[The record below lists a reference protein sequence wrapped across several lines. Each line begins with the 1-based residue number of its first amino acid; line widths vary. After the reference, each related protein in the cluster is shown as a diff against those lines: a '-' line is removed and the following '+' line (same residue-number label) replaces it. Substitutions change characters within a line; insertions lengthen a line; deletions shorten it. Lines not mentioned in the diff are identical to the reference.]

1 MLNTLRNFSKTKLA
15 GILIGIIIIPFVFW
29 GMGSVFSGGN
39 TNNIAKINNETI
51 STQELLNY
59 INQTRMDNEYI
70 KENIDNKVIE
80 KIVSSIVSIKL
91 LDMEIN
97 DLNIMITDKTL
108 ANKIKNNE
116 VFLDD
121 KKQFSRIKYE
131 KFLLENNITAPD
143 FEIRFRNEEL
153 KKKLFAYVGGGI
165 KSPYFLNNKI
175 YINKN
180 KEVEIKYL
188 DLDTVYNTETPE
200 TEIEQFI
207 KDNEENL
214 KEEVIDFS
222 YAKITPSNLIDS
234 DEFNNEFFKKIDEIE
249 NSILNDSSIE
259 DIRKIYDLKIEYLS
273 NYNNEDKNNEIFK
286 EIYEKR
292 NDEKIQLLDKNDY
305 YLLFEVTK
313 INKVLPS
320 KSEIK
325 FIERVKKNLILKK
338 KYEYNK
344 DLFQKIQDKKFNN
357 DEFVKISK
365 NGENLLN
372 ETIKS
377 LDDNSIFDKDSVSL
391 IYSLPEN
398 SFVLLTNDNN
408 KIFLAKVNKIYT
420 KNLPKNDIESDEYLE
435 ISNNKIVEE
444 IYSSYDLALS
454 KKYKVKVFQNTLD
467 RIKNNFK

>member
-15 GILIGIIIIPFVFW
+15 GVLIGIIVIPFVCW

-51 STQELLNY
+51 STQEFLNY

-200 TEIEQFI
+200 KEIEQFI

-325 FIERVKKNLILKK
+325 FIERVKENLILKK

-357 DEFVKISK
+357 DEFVKISN
-365 NGENLLN
+365 NGGNLLN

-377 LDDNSIFDKDSVSL
+377 LEDNSIFDKDSVRL

-398 SFVLLTNDNN
+398 NFVLLTNDNN
-408 KIFLAKVNKIYT
+408 KIYLAKVNKIYT
-420 KNLPKNDIESDEYLE
+420 KNLPKNDIENSEYLE

>member
-325 FIERVKKNLILKK
+325 FIERVKENLILKK

-344 DLFQKIQDKKFNN
+344 DLFQKIKEKKFNN

-420 KNLPKNDIESDEYLE
+420 KNLPKNDIENSEYKE

>member
-175 YINKN
+175 YINNN

-325 FIERVKKNLILKK
+325 FIERVKENLILKK

-365 NGENLLN
+365 NGKNLLN

-420 KNLPKNDIESDEYLE
+420 KNLPKNDIENSEYLE

>member
-39 TNNIAKINNETI
+39 TNNIAKINDETI

-325 FIERVKKNLILKK
+325 FIERVKENLILKK

-398 SFVLLTNDNN
+398 TFVLLTNDNN

-420 KNLPKNDIESDEYLE
+420 KNLPKNDIENSEYLE

>member
-121 KKQFSRIKYE
+121 KKKFSRIKYE

-200 TEIEQFI
+200 TEIVQFI
-207 KDNEENL
+207 KDNEDNL

-222 YAKITPSNLIDS
+222 YSKITPSSLIDS

-325 FIERVKKNLILKK
+325 FIERVKENLILKK

-420 KNLPKNDIESDEYLE
+420 KNLPKNDIENSEYLE

>member
-15 GILIGIIIIPFVFW
+15 GVLIGIIVIPFVFW

-325 FIERVKKNLILKK
+325 FIERVKENLILKK

-420 KNLPKNDIESDEYLE
+420 KNLPKNDIENSEYIE

>member
-1 MLNTLRNFSKTKLA
+1 
-15 GILIGIIIIPFVFW
+15 
-29 GMGSVFSGGN
+29 
-39 TNNIAKINNETI
+39 
-51 STQELLNY
+51 
-59 INQTRMDNEYI
+59 
-70 KENIDNKVIE
+70 
-80 KIVSSIVSIKL
+80 
-91 LDMEIN
+91 
-97 DLNIMITDKTL
+97 MITDKTL

-273 NYNNEDKNNEIFK
+273 NYNNEDKNNEIFN

-325 FIERVKKNLILKK
+325 FIERVKENLILKK

-420 KNLPKNDIESDEYLE
+420 KNLPKNDIENSEYLE

>member
-1 MLNTLRNFSKTKLA
+1 MLNTLKNFSKTKLA

-180 KEVEIKYL
+180 KEVEVKYL
-188 DLDTVYNTETPE
+188 NLDTVYNTETPD

-259 DIRKIYDLKIEYLS
+259 DIRKIYDIKIEYLS

-325 FIERVKKNLILKK
+325 FIERVKENLILKK

-420 KNLPKNDIESDEYLE
+420 KNLPKNDIENSEYLE

>member
-97 DLNIMITDKTL
+97 DLNIMITDETL

-180 KEVEIKYL
+180 KEVEVKYL
-188 DLDTVYNTETPE
+188 DLDTIYNTETPD

-325 FIERVKKNLILKK
+325 FIERVKENLILKK

-420 KNLPKNDIESDEYLE
+420 KNLPKNDIENSEYIE

>member
-325 FIERVKKNLILKK
+325 FIERVKENLILKK
-338 KYEYNK
+338 KYE
-344 DLFQKIQDKKFNN
+344 
-357 DEFVKISK
+357 
-365 NGENLLN
+365 
-372 ETIKS
+372 
-377 LDDNSIFDKDSVSL
+377 
-391 IYSLPEN
+391 
-398 SFVLLTNDNN
+398 
-408 KIFLAKVNKIYT
+408 
-420 KNLPKNDIESDEYLE
+420 
-435 ISNNKIVEE
+435 
-444 IYSSYDLALS
+444 
-454 KKYKVKVFQNTLD
+454 
-467 RIKNNFK
+467 

>member
-1 MLNTLRNFSKTKLA
+1 MLNKLRGFSNTKLA
-15 GILIGIIIIPFVFW
+15 GVLIAIIIIPFVFW

-51 STQELLNY
+51 STQDFMKY
-59 INQTRMDNEYI
+59 VNQTRMDGEYI
-70 KENIDNKVIE
+70 KKNIDNNVIE
-80 KIVSSIVSIKL
+80 NIISKIVSIKL

-131 KFLLENNITAPD
+131 KFLLENNISAPD

-180 KEVEIKYL
+180 KEVEVKYL
-188 DLDTVYNTETPE
+188 NLDTVYNTETPD

-207 KDNEENL
+207 IDNEENL

-273 NYNNEDKNNEIFK
+273 NYNNEYKNNEIFK

-325 FIERVKKNLILKK
+325 FIERVKENLILKK

-420 KNLPKNDIESDEYLE
+420 KNLPKNDIKNSEYLE

>member
-200 TEIEQFI
+200 AEIEQFI

-325 FIERVKKNLILKK
+325 FIERVKENLILKK

-420 KNLPKNDIESDEYLE
+420 KNLPKNDIENSEYIE

>member
-15 GILIGIIIIPFVFW
+15 GVLIGIIIIPFVFW

-325 FIERVKKNLILKK
+325 FIERVKENLILKK

-420 KNLPKNDIESDEYLE
+420 KNLPKNDIENSEYLE

>member
-188 DLDTVYNTETPE
+188 DLDTVYNTETPD

-325 FIERVKKNLILKK
+325 FIERVKENLILKK

-420 KNLPKNDIESDEYLE
+420 KNLPKNDIENSEYIE